1 MYIREKIENQIKALI
16 AGSVD
21 AAMEAGD
28 FSVEAL
34 PEIYL
39 EVPREKEHGDY
50 ATNIAMQL
58 PKQAH
63 KAPRVI
69 AESIVRHMD
78 IDNSYVEAVEIAGP
92 GFINFKLKSDWVYE
106 VLLEIEAMQ
115 ENYGKTQG
123 NAGKNT
129 TLSLYLP
136 TPQAQCTWGT
146 PAAAPSG
153 IFWPPS
159 RSGRAMM

>member
-34 PEIYL
+34 PDIYL

-69 AESIVRHMD
+69 AESIVRHMN
-78 IDNSYVEAVEIAGP
+78 IDSSYVEAVEIAGP

-106 VLLEIEAMQ
+106 VLLEIEA
-115 ENYGKTQG
+115 
-123 NAGKNT
+123 
-129 TLSLYLP
+129 LP
-136 TPQAQCTWGT
+136 TPQAQCTWET

>member
-1 MYIREKIENQIKALI
+1 MYIREKIENQIKGLI

-39 EVPREKEHGDY
+39 EVPREREHGDY

-63 KAPRVI
+63 
-69 AESIVRHMD
+69 
-78 IDNSYVEAVEIAGP
+78 
-92 GFINFKLKSDWVYE
+92 
-106 VLLEIEAMQ
+106 
-115 ENYGKTQG
+115 
-123 NAGKNT
+123 
-129 TLSLYLP
+129 
-136 TPQAQCTWGT
+136 
-146 PAAAPSG
+146 
-153 IFWPPS
+153 
-159 RSGRAMM
+159 